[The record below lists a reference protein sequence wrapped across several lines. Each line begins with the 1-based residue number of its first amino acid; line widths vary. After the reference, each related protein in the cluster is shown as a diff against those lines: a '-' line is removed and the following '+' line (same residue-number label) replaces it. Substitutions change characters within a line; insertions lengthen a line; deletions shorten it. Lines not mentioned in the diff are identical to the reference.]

1 MNVLVYSKSNCPSCM
16 KVKVLLELKNIEYTE
31 SVIGTDIIREDFM
44 VQFPDQRTVPL
55 IIIDGVKIG
64 GYEDLRDYLDNKG

>member
-16 KVKVLLELKNIEYTE
+16 KVKVLLELKNITYTE
-31 SVIGTDIIREDFM
+31 SVIGTDILREDF
-44 VQFPDQRTVPL
+44 VEQFPEQRTVPL